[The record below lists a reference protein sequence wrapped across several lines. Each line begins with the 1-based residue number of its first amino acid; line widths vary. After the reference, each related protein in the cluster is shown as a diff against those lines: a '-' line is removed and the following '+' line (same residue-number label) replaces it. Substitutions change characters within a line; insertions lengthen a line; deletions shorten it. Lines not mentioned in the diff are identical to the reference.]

1 MNYVIVLIIIFF
13 TSCVGKTDG
22 RESENEYEL
31 KLLWFYPYT
40 NESISL
46 SIISGSPTLMNKNSV
61 VIFTDGNLTSLNIES
76 SEENWKYKLPES
88 SPIVSNTIIHDRQAI
103 FIKHDK
109 LNSGVIINK
118 SNGEVIETFTAN
130 DIVFFDF
137 INDSFSD
144 NDFYLTGNNRN
155 VFVFSKE
162 GVFEKEIKFDKKIT
176 SVSYF
181 KESVIS
187 THTYRDSDRAQH
199 PNNAFGKII
208 SYDLDADSVNWEYD
222 NEYGGYTYA
231 PILLENGIIYAGST
245 DGINEFTAINA
256 ETGEVIWRRLGQ
268 ESWAYTLGTNA
279 IYINDGTDLVALNK
293 ADGRK
298 LWQTS
303 FRGRG
308 FAQSNVAYLDGYV
321 YHSHS
326 GALHVLEAIT
336 GEIVHKISISPDGS
350 QFYNLSAGYGKVFV
364 QSDYALYAYKAWEEL
379 P

>member
-1 MNYVIVLIIIFF
+1 MSSRSSVTNAPTVLSDS
-13 TSCVGKTDG
+13 T
-22 RESENEYEL
+22 
-31 KLLWFYPYT
+31 LLLSVDS
-40 NESISL
+40 SISL
-46 SIISGSPTLMNKNSV
+46 IQISNGILHWRTKIPVGIGTRRLMVDPEKNLV
-61 VIFTDGNLTSLNIES
+61 
-76 SEENWKYKLPES
+76 
-88 SPIVSNTIIHDRQAI
+88 
-103 FIKHDK
+103 FIKHDQTVQ
-109 LNSGVIINK
+109 STAINLRDG
-118 SNGEVIETFTAN
+118 SILWQFSLENGEY
-130 DIVFFDF
+130 FDF
-137 INDSFSD
+137 SSD
-144 NDFYLTGNNRN
+144 AQ
-155 VFVFSKE
+155 SKE
-162 GVFEKEIKFDKKIT
+162 FLFFTD
-176 SVSYF
+176 
-181 KESVIS
+181 KESKIHIITKDGHHKRS
-187 THTYRDSDRAQH
+187 IELEYDMRSGHFLDGNLIIAHSYSDSDRAQH
-199 PNNAFGKII
+199 PNHRFGKII

-245 DGINEFTAINA
+245 SGVNEFTAINA
-256 ETGEVIWRRLGQ
+256 ETGEVIWRSLGQ
-268 ESWAYTLGTNA
+268 ESWAYTLGSNA

-303 FRGRG
+303 FKGRG